1 MFAKSEAGY
10 DEMDGGIRTDDND
23 MSGSRIQQNEV
34 RMGAYKHDHKR
45 SYSCKA
51 ARETLVLCGS
61 L

>member
-10 DEMDGGIRTDDND
+10 DEMDGGIRMDDND

-45 SYSCKA
+45 HTA
-51 ARETLVLCGS
+51 ARRPGKL
-61 L
+61 